1 MKPGGRAMHSSD
13 GWQRVKWVGPAAF
26 YSLVMP
32 LSGSLMIAGSS
43 TLLAS
48 TARAQPA
55 TVSETDTA
63 NQEPGLTEIVVTA
76 RKRVETMQSI
86 PESIVA
92 FGVVSGVGF
101 YANDV
106 QLFDGQS
113 VRADDIERIEVLKGP
128 QGTLYGGSNI
138 GGAIK
143 YITKL
148 PTDDFHAGASVEFGN
163 YSTQTYS
170 AFVSGPLVAGLDARA
185 SFFDSHTDGYLF
197 DPILNRTVDGGTER
211 GGRLTLLYKND
222 ATTAALYLYYN
233 WNRAGSGANLY
244 YRPDSPTDYSLNITD
259 GTLPEYLRGLY
270 SATLKIDHQ
279 FGDQLNLS
287 SISSYFHSYSDV
299 TVDVDKGPLPFLT
312 AHQAFAHDVGSQEV
326 RLANSGDSALK
337 WLVGIFAQANDPTVF
352 TNTVAFNGD
361 PSNPANFDDPTQY

>member
-1 MKPGGRAMHSSD
+1 MNSGGRTMHSSD
-13 GWQRVKWVGPAAF
+13 ERQRVRWIGPAAVH
-26 YSLVMP
+26 SLVMP
-32 LSGSLMIAGSS
+32 LFGALMIAGSS
-43 TLLAS
+43 TLVAS
-48 TARAQPA
+48 TARAQAAA
-55 TVSETDTA
+55 TVSETNAA
-63 NQEPGLTEIVVTA
+63 NEETGLTEIVVTA

-86 PESIVA
+86 PESIAA
-92 FGVVSGVGF
+92 FGAQEISDAHITKIDDLGNLVSNLNITTRADNTPDVVLRGVGF

-170 AFVSGPLVAGLDARA
+170 AFVSGPLVSGLDARA

-197 DPILNRTVDGGTER
+197 DPVLNRTVDGGTER
-211 GGRLTLLYKND
+211 GGRLTLLYKTD

-259 GTLPEYLRGLY
+259 GTQPE
-270 SATLKIDHQ
+270 
-279 FGDQLNLS
+279 
-287 SISSYFHSYSDV
+287 
-299 TVDVDKGPLPFLT
+299 
-312 AHQAFAHDVGSQEV
+312 
-326 RLANSGDSALK
+326 
-337 WLVGIFAQANDPTVF
+337 
-352 TNTVAFNGD
+352 
-361 PSNPANFDDPTQY
+361 